1 MRKIVLALAAVAAFG
16 LALPVASAPAEARD
30 VVIIKK
36 NRHYDRG
43 HHYGWYKQRHRHHHR
58 HHHRAGATVIVR

>member
-16 LALPVASAPAEARD
+16 LALPVASAPAVARD

-58 HHHRAGATVIVR
+58 HHHRADATVIVR